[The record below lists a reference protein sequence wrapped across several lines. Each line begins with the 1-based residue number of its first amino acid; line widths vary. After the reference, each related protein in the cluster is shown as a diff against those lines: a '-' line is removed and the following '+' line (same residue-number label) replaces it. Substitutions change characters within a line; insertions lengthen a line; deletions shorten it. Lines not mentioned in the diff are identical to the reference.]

1 MLRLASLV
9 ILLFSAPGLQ
19 ATGSIDAATGA
30 ASDKADCAAAPAD
43 VAVAGARGYASDAP
57 PKVAPPAATGPT
69 RAVNGPGVGGTRWH
83 RLLPGMFR

>member
-19 ATGSIDAATGA
+19 ATGSIDAATSA
-30 ASDKADCAAAPAD
+30 ASDKVDCVAAPAHLSI
-43 VAVAGARGYASDAP
+43 AAAGGDAGDAP
-57 PKVAPPAATGPT
+57 PKVAPPTATAPN
-69 RAVNGPGVGGTRWH
+69 RAVSGPRVGGTRWH